1 MDDELSLDLFPEDL
15 EDGRERAGAARG
27 PDAREASGGD
37 AREGSGGDARG
48 GSGGAPA
55 SATSRP
61 PAPEDAASPA
71 HPAAPPPKVWSVYQV
86 NRAVRGLLEDSV
98 DPLWVGGEVGG
109 WTRSRAGHCYFTLKD
124 DRAQLRCVMFDREA
138 QLLPASPEEGMQVR
152 AFGDLTLYEARGEYQ
167 LVARRLEAAGAEGLW
182 RLAFE
187 KLRARLDAEGLL
199 APERKRP
206 LPPHPKCVGV
216 VTSPTG
222 AALRDIA
229 AVLRRRAPWTRVVL
243 RGARV
248 QGEGASLELANA
260 LQALAASGRV
270 DVIIVGRG
278 GGSVEDLW
286 AFNEEPLARAIV
298 ASPVPV
304 VSAVGHEV
312 DVTISDLVADVRA
325 PTPSAAAE
333 AVVPDGH
340 VLRDGLA
347 VMPEHLARGLRG
359 AAARR
364 RVAVAERFQGLS
376 RALESRLGPLRQAV
390 DRGLGRL
397 EGQAR
402 ARTEGRRREV
412 VTLAGRLDAL
422 SPLATLRRGYAVPRT
437 ADGHVLRTVSDFP
450 PGTRFGLRVSDGTV
464 AAEAL
469 GGTLAGPHDAVGAD
483 TADPSRARAR
493 PGGGTEDG

>member
-1 MDDELSLDLFPEDL
+1 
-15 EDGRERAGAARG
+15 
-27 PDAREASGGD
+27 
-37 AREGSGGDARG
+37 
-48 GSGGAPA
+48 
-55 SATSRP
+55 
-61 PAPEDAASPA
+61 
-71 HPAAPPPKVWSVYQV
+71 
-86 NRAVRGLLEDSV
+86 VRGLLDDSV

-138 QLLPASPEEGMQVR
+138 QLLPAAPEEGMQVR

-167 LVARRLEAAGAEGLW
+167 LVVRRLEAAGAEGLW

-187 KLRARLDAEGLL
+187 KLRARLEAEGLL
-199 APERKRP
+199 SPERKRP
-206 LPPHPKCVGV
+206 LPAHPACVGV

-222 AALRDIA
+222 AALEDIV

-248 QGEGASLELANA
+248 QGEGASLELAEA
-260 LQALAASGRV
+260 LRALAESGLV
-270 DVIIVGRG
+270 DVVIVGRG

-286 AFNEEPLARAIV
+286 AFNEEALARAIA

-312 DVTISDLVADVRA
+312 DVTISDLVADLRA

-333 AVVPDGH
+333 AVVPDGYT
-340 VLRDGLA
+340 LRDALA
-347 VMPEHLARGLRG
+347 TVPERLARALRA

-364 RVAVAERFQGLS
+364 RVAVAERLERLW
-376 RALESRLGPLRQAV
+376 RAMEGRLAPLRQAV
-390 DRGLGRL
+390 DQGLERL
-397 EGQAR
+397 EQHAH
-402 ARTEGRRREV
+402 ARTGRGRRELAA
-412 VTLAGRLDAL
+412 LAGRLDAL

-464 AAEAL
+464 RAESL
-469 GGTLAGPHDAVGAD
+469 GGALTEPPDAGGDGLPRLAGGEGSPRSASEERHEERDD
-483 TADPSRARAR
+483 
-493 PGGGTEDG
+493 